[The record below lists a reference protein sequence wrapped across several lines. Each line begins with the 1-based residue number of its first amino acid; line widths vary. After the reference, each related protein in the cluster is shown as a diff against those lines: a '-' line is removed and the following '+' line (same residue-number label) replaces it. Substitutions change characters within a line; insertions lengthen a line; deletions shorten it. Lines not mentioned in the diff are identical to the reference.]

1 MQNYEL
7 MTPNEIDDLPKVYTT
22 VQFNTEQITNCLDL
36 FTKDFSFNKV
46 ITIPEN
52 YQIVHGPVIEKA
64 LATYFTDY
72 GLSSEPLSDFQ
83 IDVLKELGIDVPENP
98 KEWYY
103 EITKGIGSDRLERL
117 HRKAE
122 LYCHNKQIH
131 GYFCQRDFRNL
142 HWGTPFDVLGYG
154 VDVKKDVFS
163 PGGTLLEKSGV
174 FITLTTLATPP
185 LAWFKVF
192 RQCFPAINFEIS
204 VNGKEIKELSA
215 HVVDTENN
223 GIIANSKAAA
233 NSKAVVDNEAAGLEK
248 MDLL

>member
-1 MQNYEL
+1 MKHYVM
-7 MTPNEIDDLPKVYTT
+7 MTNEDFNALPTATT
-22 VQFNTEQITNCLDL
+22 QIYFPQHGNEDCKRYFLD
-36 FTKDFSFNKV
+36 KDFSFNKL
-46 ITIPEN
+46 IPVPN
-52 YQIVHGPVIEKA
+52 YLYTMPGNLVEKA

-83 IDVLKELGIDVPENP
+83 TDVLKELGIDVPENP

-103 EITKGIGSDRLERL
+103 GITKGIGSDRLERL

-163 PGGTLLEKSGV
+163 PRGTLLEKSGV
-174 FITLTTLATPP
+174 FITLTTLTTPP

-215 HVVDTENN
+215 HVVDTEN
-223 GIIANSKAAA
+223 SEDTT